1 MTGIRYV
8 ILSTTEHDEGL
19 YSCTVIN
26 KFGSDTK
33 YLNLYVHVDSGGNGS
48 GSGKGGINIRVYY
61 CSKGRTTPKSNE
73 DARRKIRIERLTRTN
88 LGTAWALL
96 NQLMRQYVNKV
107 R

>member
-1 MTGIRYV
+1 MTAIRYV

-19 YSCTVIN
+19 YSCTVTN

-61 CSKGRTTPKSNE
+61 CSKWGLPK
-73 DARRKIRIERLTRTN
+73 ATRMLVRKLE
-88 LGTAWALL
+88 L
-96 NQLMRQYVNKV
+96 NP
-107 R
+107 